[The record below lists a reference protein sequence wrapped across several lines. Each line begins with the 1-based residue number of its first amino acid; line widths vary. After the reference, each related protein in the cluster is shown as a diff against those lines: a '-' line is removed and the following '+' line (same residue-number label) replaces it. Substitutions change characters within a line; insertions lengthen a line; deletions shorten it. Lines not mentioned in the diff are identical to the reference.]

1 MAIRIIAIIVAL
13 AALGM
18 VLWLIFGKGQKSW
31 DEMSDNEQKRKKT
44 LVTGGI
50 LVFLSSKWFG
60 MSFCQSLTEPQEPTL
75 SRLKQSGNLNQ

>member
-1 MAIRIIAIIVAL
+1 MAIRIVAIILAL

-31 DEMSDNEQKRKKT
+31 DEMSDNEQKRRKT

-50 LVFLSSKWFG
+50 LVFLAGLLAAIFMGK
-60 MSFCQSLTEPQEPTL
+60 
-75 SRLKQSGNLNQ
+75 KK

>member
-1 MAIRIIAIIVAL
+1 MALRIVAIIVAL

-50 LVFLSSKWFG
+50 LVFLAGLLAAIFMGK
-60 MSFCQSLTEPQEPTL
+60 
-75 SRLKQSGNLNQ
+75 KK

>member
-1 MAIRIIAIIVAL
+1 MAIRIVAIIVAL

-31 DEMSDNEQKRKKT
+31 DEMSDNEKKRKKT

-50 LVFLSSKWFG
+50 LVFLA
-60 MSFCQSLTEPQEPTL
+60 SLL
-75 SRLKQSGNLNQ
+75 AAIFMGKKK

>member
-1 MAIRIIAIIVAL
+1 MAIRIVAIVVAL

-50 LVFLSSKWFG
+50 LVFLAGLFAALFMGK
-60 MSFCQSLTEPQEPTL
+60 
-75 SRLKQSGNLNQ
+75 KK

>member
-1 MAIRIIAIIVAL
+1 MAIRIIAIVVAI

-31 DEMSDNEQKRKKT
+31 DEMSDTEQQRKKT

-50 LVFLSSKWFG
+50 LVFLAG
-60 MSFCQSLTEPQEPTL
+60 LL
-75 SRLKQSGNLNQ
+75 SAIFLGKKK

>member
-1 MAIRIIAIIVAL
+1 MALRIVVIIVAL

-44 LVTGGI
+44 IVTGGI
-50 LVFLSSKWFG
+50 LVFLTGLLAAIFMGK
-60 MSFCQSLTEPQEPTL
+60 
-75 SRLKQSGNLNQ
+75 KK

>member
-1 MAIRIIAIIVAL
+1 MAIKIVAIIVAL

-50 LVFLSSKWFG
+50 LVFLAGLLAAIFMGK
-60 MSFCQSLTEPQEPTL
+60 
-75 SRLKQSGNLNQ
+75 KK

>member
-1 MAIRIIAIIVAL
+1 MAIRIIAIVVAI

-31 DEMSDNEQKRKKT
+31 DEMSDTEQKRKKT

-50 LVFLSSKWFG
+50 LVFLAG
-60 MSFCQSLTEPQEPTL
+60 LL
-75 SRLKQSGNLNQ
+75 SAIFMGKKK

>member
-1 MAIRIIAIIVAL
+1 MAIRIVAIIVAL

-31 DEMSDNEQKRKKT
+31 DEMSDNEQKRRKT

-50 LVFLSSKWFG
+50 LVFLAGLLAAIFMGK
-60 MSFCQSLTEPQEPTL
+60 
-75 SRLKQSGNLNQ
+75 KK

>member
-1 MAIRIIAIIVAL
+1 MALRIVAIIVAL

-44 LVTGGI
+44 IVTGGI
-50 LVFLSSKWFG
+50 LVFLTGLLAAIFMGK
-60 MSFCQSLTEPQEPTL
+60 
-75 SRLKQSGNLNQ
+75 KK

>member
-1 MAIRIIAIIVAL
+1 MAIRIIAIVVAI

-31 DEMSDNEQKRKKT
+31 DEMSDTEQKRKKT

-50 LVFLSSKWFG
+50 LVFLAGLLAAIFMGK
-60 MSFCQSLTEPQEPTL
+60 
-75 SRLKQSGNLNQ
+75 KK